1 MPIRDD
7 APPEDEPQDLARR
20 LAASLKEYPAELS
33 AVRRILEEN
42 EAGPA
47 GDPPRPRGRKVS
59 DPEGRELPPPMLKA
73 AGQTG
78 MVLPQ
83 GTVAILAAEG
93 GIGKSTLTG
102 SIALG
107 IAMASRPLSTHD
119 TAPIEGNIFEGRGGP
134 VLIGTYEDTE
144 PVTRWRIHQ
153 LAEALAAE
161 RGDNK
166 PLNAC
171 EHITVIGMS
180 GWPLYGPPQG
190 VSYSARPTTQEGW
203 SVLWEAAAAVDPS
216 LIIVDP
222 AMDAYVGEPNSVN
235 SIREFYK
242 TIYQGLASYTPQAGL
257 ILTAH
262 STKTARS
269 SGGNTNPFDPGMVS
283 GSGAWTDTPRGAMTM
298 TWDEDEETRILAIMK
313 SNLGPQRIIIRLD
326 QIRHRDG
333 YLLGLKAKGDWHK
346 PNSKQQSKL
355 EDFEKKYANL

>member
-1 MPIRDD
+1 MTMRDY

-20 LAASLKEYPAELS
+20 LTASLREYPAEFS

-42 EAGPA
+42 ENGPA
-47 GDPPRPRGRKVS
+47 GGPPRPKGRKVS
-59 DPEGRELPPPMLKA
+59 DPEGRQLPPPMLKA

-107 IAMASRPLSTHD
+107 IAMAPRPLSTHD
-119 TAPIEGNIFEGRGGP
+119 TAPLEGNIFEGRGGP

-153 LAEALAAE
+153 LAAALAAE
-161 RGDNK
+161 RGDNG

-180 GWPLYGPPQG
+180 GWPLYGPPAG
-190 VSYSARPTTQEGW
+190 AAYSGRPATLEGW
-203 SVLWEAAAAVDPS
+203 WVLWEEAAAVKPS

-222 AMDAYVGEPNSVN
+222 AMDAYVGEPNSIS

-242 TIYQGLASYTPQAGL
+242 AIYQGLATHAPHAGL

-269 SGGNTNPFDPGMVS
+269 SGGNTDPFNPGMVS
-283 GSGAWTDTPRGAMTM
+283 GSGAWTDAPRGAMTM
-298 TWDEDEETRILAIMK
+298 TWDEDDETRILAIPK
-313 SNLGPQRIIIRLD
+313 SNLGPQRIIIRLN
-326 QIRHRDG
+326 QIQHEEG
-333 YLLGLKAKGDWHK
+333 YLLGMKADGTWHK
-346 PNSKQQSKL
+346 PNRKQQSKL